1 MLNRL
6 LIVILK
12 HKRDKLVGKIC
23 GECDKPT
30 CDYYC
35 RTCNI
40 LKDINNVIFDL
51 KEWKI

>member
-1 MLNRL
+1 MLNTL

-12 HKRDKLVGKIC
+12 HKRHKLLDKIC
-23 GECDKPT
+23 GKCDRAT

-35 RTCNI
+35 RTCNV

-51 KEWKI
+51 QEWKI

>member
-12 HKRDKLVGKIC
+12 HKRHKLVDKIC
-23 GECDKPT
+23 GECDKQA

-35 RTCNI
+35 RTWNVQ
-40 LKDINNVIFDL
+40 KDINNVIFDIT
-51 KEWKI
+51 EWKI